1 MFSRGQMY
9 SGIAK
14 WFELLNLQFVGR
26 TTFYKYQRQ
35 LVIPQ
40 IQRHYR
46 LSLEQAREE
55 IIDKGRK
62 QTDVVF
68 FNQFLNTYT
77 I

>member
-1 MFSRGQMY
+1 MY

-40 IQRHYR
+40 IQRHCR
-46 LSLEQAREE
+46 LSLEQARQE